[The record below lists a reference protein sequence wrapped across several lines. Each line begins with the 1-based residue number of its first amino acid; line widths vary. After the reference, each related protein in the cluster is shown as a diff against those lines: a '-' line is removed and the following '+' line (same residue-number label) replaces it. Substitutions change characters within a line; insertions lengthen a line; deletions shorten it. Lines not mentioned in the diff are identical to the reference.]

1 MSVPNYKNYSL
12 SDLLTDK
19 NFKRW
24 VKNPTLE
31 SDLFW
36 NEFQNNFPQK
46 IVLVQQ
52 ARLVILAYK
61 VEEQDITSSQVNM
74 AWQNI
79 EAQNA
84 PVSYQ
89 FKPQNIFLDIKWYA
103 AAASIA
109 LLIVAGTLA
118 WNNYSV
124 PEIMVYQ
131 TKYGQL
137 QNIVLPDGSKVTLN
151 ANSRL
156 EVNQKWSDEAT
167 REVKLTGEA
176 YFEVEKKPK
185 TKQKFVVHTSELDV
199 VVLGTSFDVNDRNIQ
214 TSVALKEGSVR
225 IELTHKNQVV
235 LMKQGELVE
244 FTKADNSFVK
254 KDGASEKFYAWKD
267 NKLVFENTSIRE
279 VASLIQ
285 ENYGLKVSFTNEALS
300 KRKISGTIPNDNLE
314 LLLNS
319 LETIFSIKIKKE
331 NEQLIFEK

>member
-46 IVLVQQ
+46 IALVQQ

-103 AAASIA
+103 AAASIV

-225 IELTHKNQVV
+225 IETHRNQVV

>member
-1 MSVPNYKNYSL
+1 MKVPDYKNYSL
-12 SDLLTDK
+12 LDFLADHDFRS
-19 NFKRW
+19 W
-24 VKNPTLE
+24 VKTPTPE

-36 NEFQNNFPQK
+36 GEFNFNFPQK
-46 IVLVQQ
+46 KTLVQE
-52 ARLVILAYK
+52 ARLIILAYN
-61 VEEQDITSSQVNM
+61 VEEEHIAPSQINRI
-74 AWQNI
+74 WQNMV
-79 EAQNA
+79 AQKILIGHEI
-84 PVSYQ
+84 
-89 FKPQNIFLDIKWYA
+89 KPRNIFLGLKWYGV
-103 AAASIA
+103 AASLVLFA
-109 LLIVAGTLA
+109 VVGTLA
-118 WNNYSV
+118 WNKFLV
-124 PEIMVYQ
+124 AEPMVYQ

-199 VVLGTSFDVNDRNIQ
+199 VVLGTSFDVNDRNVR

-225 IELTHKNQVV
+225 IELTHRNQVV
-235 LMKQGELVE
+235 LMKKGELVE
-244 FTKADNSFVK
+244 FTKADNSLVK
-254 KDGASEKFYAWKD
+254 KDGSSEKFYAWKD
-267 NKLVFENTSIRE
+267 NKLVFENTSIQE

-319 LETIFSIKIKKE
+319 LETIFNIKIRKE
-331 NEQLIFEK
+331 SEQLIFEK

>member
-12 SDLLTDK
+12 SDFLTDK
-19 NFKRW
+19 DFKRW
-24 VKNPTLE
+24 VKNPTQE

-46 IVLVQQ
+46 KILVQQ

-61 VEEQDITSSQVNM
+61 VEEQDITPSQVNI

-79 EAQNA
+79 EARNT
-84 PVSYQ
+84 PVAYQ
-89 FKPQNIFLDIKWYA
+89 FKPRNLFLDIKWYA
-103 AAASIA
+103 VAASIV

-199 VVLGTSFDVNDRNIQ
+199 VVLGTSFDVNDRKIR

-235 LMKQGELVE
+235 LMKQGELIE
-244 FTKADNSFVK
+244 FTKIDNSFVK
-254 KDGASEKFYAWKD
+254 KDGTSEKFYAWKD

-279 VASLIQ
+279 VALLIQ

-319 LETIFSIKIKKE
+319 LETIFNIKIKKQ

>member
-46 IVLVQQ
+46 IALVQQ

-199 VVLGTSFDVNDRNIQ
+199 VVLGTSFDVNDRNVR

-225 IELTHKNQVV
+225 IETHRNQVV

-254 KDGASEKFYAWKD
+254 KDGTSEKFYAWKD

>member
-12 SDLLTDK
+12 SDFLADK
-19 NFKRW
+19 NFKSW
-24 VKNPTLE
+24 IKNPTLE

-46 IVLVQQ
+46 KVLVQQ

-79 EAQNA
+79 AAQNA

-103 AAASIA
+103 VAASIA

-244 FTKADNSFVK
+244 FTKADNSLVK
-254 KDGASEKFYAWKD
+254 KDGTSERFYAWKD

-285 ENYGLKVSFTNEALS
+285 ENYGLKVSFANEALS

>member
-1 MSVPNYKNYSL
+1 MSVPNHKNHSL
-12 SDLLTDK
+12 PDFLADK

-24 VKNPTLE
+24 IKNPTLE

-46 IVLVQQ
+46 IALVQQ

-61 VEEQDITSSQVNM
+61 VEEQDITPSQVNM

-79 EAQNA
+79 AAQNA

-103 AAASIA
+103 AAASIV

-254 KDGASEKFYAWKD
+254 KDGTSERFYAWKD

-319 LETIFSIKIKKE
+319 LETIFNIKIRKE
-331 NEQLIFEK
+331 SEQLIFEK